1 MSSLAPIPDKANQHQ
16 IQHIEFT
23 SDIINP
29 PIPISPF
36 SIRYYTQK
44 HVTAIPSTI
53 PIQIQIDGGANRSIT
68 SRQDLLH
75 RFKSTTAYP
84 IYGVNK
90 DDVALQCVGRGYLPW
105 VAENG
110 DTLYVPMFYSPDAA
124 ETIISPTDVV
134 MSHHHLFCAWAQF
147 SHCTT
152 GQGHVTFYRTEGT
165 NHTTYPL
172 SMRNGLWYHD
182 APNLIDEDPSQ
193 RTQSSTTHMV
203 IHRLNN
209 QCQFELWH
217 NRLVH
222 SCKQKVLA
230 AHKHIKGVPKLKG
243 NPFFQCASCNH
254 AKPKRRSAGQ
264 PQTTIPSLT
273 PPSVTM
279 TDLAD
284 ELDYLELIAPT
295 SEFPDLQI
303 RQMFYMDFGFPR
315 GKTFQ
320 LKDDYGRLITSF
332 DGYRAYFLIIDR
344 KSRYIWIMLAK
355 TKQPPI
361 SFLKKF
367 FSIHGLQSGRRL
379 VRTDKGGE
387 LWGSYEFRQTVLEAN
402 YLLEPTAPA
411 AAFQNAVAERPNQ
424 TLGNWMRCILHA
436 ANLGPEFWSFA
447 LIHVVKI
454 YNMLPH
460 SSTGMTPYYA
470 LTDQQP
476 DGSHLRIFGC
486 QVYVRKPG
494 DREHKLDLHTI
505 QGIFLGFTAT
515 DKNIYYFDG
524 ATKQVKTA
532 THVVF
537 DEANYTL
544 PKSERPLA
552 SQALIDLGYRDLEP
566 EEPPITGTA
575 PMPTDQAHIQLLT
588 PEARTPTRGTLH
600 SVGYDVYSPRSQQL
614 QPQMVTKVP
623 LDIVIVPPSGTYV
636 QLMSRSGL
644 SLKGITCHAGVIDPD
659 YRGNITALLY
669 NSTDKP
675 FSVKAGDRVA
685 QILFK
690 KVSTPEF
697 IATSTL
703 PSTDRADRGFGST
716 DASHDHLNTLSPHTP
731 HVHPAALIIRS
742 AHEEPMLP
750 VEPDPST
757 ETHTALPEMPYNI
770 YLSTDPFDDV
780 IPIAIRDFGSHAT
793 MGMVLSHCPV
803 RNRPKLIDIL
813 PSNPASRIKRWR
825 STIKNSY
832 ITQVEEHP
840 IETTADVVQAI
851 QACRQQGLPEI
862 SIEFAVDIKPSGIH
876 PTEGIPMLFS
886 DQLNVIAKYIT
897 EIKEEVCPTL
907 AQSPTNT
914 TETASEPLL
923 DAPALDASDTSTKVN
938 VTAGFPSSKHLDELF
953 QGVPPIVRHL
963 FDITYDD
970 PLPSDPAAEHD
981 IDIPVPDVQAGGQKF
996 TPKQIRESPDYHLW
1010 RQSQFQQLDMYDE
1023 QGMFGT
1029 PERRQR
1035 RMNVW
1040 KLLWT
1045 YLQKPPPDNRLKA
1058 RCVVN
1063 GSKHARKAAQVGHT
1077 FANSLGQDSER
1088 LFWALAAKLGMLVIG
1103 ADVSNAFA
1111 EAPTTDNEL
1120 YIQPDDIFRDW
1131 WVNHKKRPP
1140 IPAGWVIRIQYA
1152 FQGHPEAP
1160 RLWERHIDNI
1170 LQDRIHLKP
1179 THHEPCLYS
1188 GTVQG
1193 NYILLLRQVDDFAA
1207 AVPNEA
1213 IGKALIN
1220 NIDQHMRIRIKYQGQ
1235 LTMFNGMDIVQT
1247 RHYIKLHCGTYLRKA
1262 LGNHGYL
1269 VANAKSKLH
1278 PIPYPADHSFT
1289 TTLDTAV
1296 PPATEAEQRQLSQKM
1311 NINYRQVIG
1320 LWIWPMIKC
1329 RPDISFHISKLS
1341 QSLANPALEH
1351 YEALKL
1357 VSQYLA
1363 MTIDEGLYFWRDAP
1377 RMDLPEGPMP
1387 TTYPDAYQFHLD
1399 FTALEHLLY
1408 ALSDS
1413 DWASCRKT
1421 RNAITGA
1428 IVMLAGAAIGY
1439 KTKFQKAVALS
1450 STEAEWV
1457 AACEVGKM
1465 ILYFRSLLEDLGQPQ
1480 HSATIMFE
1488 DNRGALFMANAQQAS
1503 TRTRHIDI
1511 KHFALVDWVEQ
1522 DLMILED
1529 IPTAENSADSM
1540 TKATA
1545 KILFYRHMDRIM
1557 GRRKPSHVETN
1568 DNTNTFI
1575 NPIVARLLQSLTSSS

>member
-1 MSSLAPIPDKANQHQ
+1 
-16 IQHIEFT
+16 
-23 SDIINP
+23 
-29 PIPISPF
+29 
-36 SIRYYTQK
+36 
-44 HVTAIPSTI
+44 
-53 PIQIQIDGGANRSIT
+53 
-68 SRQDLLH
+68 
-75 RFKSTTAYP
+75 
-84 IYGVNK
+84 
-90 DDVALQCVGRGYLPW
+90 
-105 VAENG
+105 
-110 DTLYVPMFYSPDAA
+110 
-124 ETIISPTDVV
+124 
-134 MSHHHLFCAWAQF
+134 
-147 SHCTT
+147 
-152 GQGHVTFYRTEGT
+152 
-165 NHTTYPL
+165 
-172 SMRNGLWYHD
+172 
-182 APNLIDEDPSQ
+182 
-193 RTQSSTTHMV
+193 
-203 IHRLNN
+203 
-209 QCQFELWH
+209 
-217 NRLVH
+217 
-222 SCKQKVLA
+222 
-230 AHKHIKGVPKLKG
+230 
-243 NPFFQCASCNH
+243 
-254 AKPKRRSAGQ
+254 
-264 PQTTIPSLT
+264 
-273 PPSVTM
+273 
-279 TDLAD
+279 
-284 ELDYLELIAPT
+284 
-295 SEFPDLQI
+295 
-303 RQMFYMDFGFPR
+303 
-315 GKTFQ
+315 
-320 LKDDYGRLITSF
+320 
-332 DGYRAYFLIIDR
+332 
-344 KSRYIWIMLAK
+344 
-355 TKQPPI
+355 
-361 SFLKKF
+361 
-367 FSIHGLQSGRRL
+367 
-379 VRTDKGGE
+379 
-387 LWGSYEFRQTVLEAN
+387 
-402 YLLEPTAPA
+402 
-411 AAFQNAVAERPNQ
+411 
-424 TLGNWMRCILHA
+424 
-436 ANLGPEFWSFA
+436 
-447 LIHVVKI
+447 
-454 YNMLPH
+454 
-460 SSTGMTPYYA
+460 MTPYYA

-486 QVYVRKPG
+486 QVFVRKPG
-494 DREHKLDLHTI
+494 EREHKLDLHTI
-505 QGIFLGFTAT
+505 RGIFLGFTAT
-515 DKNIYYFDG
+515 DKNIYYFDK

-544 PKSERPLA
+544 PKSERPAA
-552 SQALIDLGYRDLEP
+552 SQALIDLGYKDTEP
-566 EEPPITGTA
+566 ADTTTGPATT
-575 PMPTDQAHIQLLT
+575 PTVEAQIQLLT
-588 PEARTPTRGTLH
+588 PEARTPTRGTPY
-600 SVGYDVYSPRSQQL
+600 SVGYDVYSPIAQLL

-623 LDIVIVPPSGTYV
+623 LDITIVPPSGTYV

-644 SLKGITCHAGVIDPD
+644 SLKGITCYAGVIDPD

-675 FSVKAGDRVA
+675 FPVKSGDCIA
-685 QILFK
+685 QLLFK
-690 KVSTPEF
+690 HVSTPKF
-697 IATSTL
+697 IATKAL
-703 PSTDRADRGFGST
+703 PPTDRADRGFGST
-716 DASHDHLNTLSPHTP
+716 DTQQDLQQVPPPPTP
-731 HVHPAALIIRS
+731 YVQPAAMIIRS
-742 AHEEPMLP
+742 LY
-750 VEPDPST
+750 T
-757 ETHTALPEMPYNI
+757 ETETLPPIDSEPISVIKNELPDMPYNI

-793 MGMVLSHCPV
+793 MGMVLDNCPI
-803 RNRPKLIDIL
+803 RNRPKLLDIL
-813 PSNPASRIKRWR
+813 HSNPASRIKRWR

-832 ITQVEEHP
+832 ITQIEEHL
-840 IETTADVVQAI
+840 IETIDDVIHAI
-851 QACRQQGLPEI
+851 QACRQQALAEI
-862 SIEFAVDIKPSGIH
+862 TVAFAVDIKPSGIH

-886 DQLNVIAKYIT
+886 DQLNIIAKYVS
-897 EIKEEVCPTL
+897 EIKADAIINQEESQTNAPNATITP
-907 AQSPTNT
+907 SP
-914 TETASEPLL
+914 ETPNPPP
-923 DAPALDASDTSTKVN
+923 APQDDK
-938 VTAGFPSSKHLDELF
+938 FHPSVHRYLEELF
-953 QGVPPIVRHL
+953 SNVSPIVRHL

-970 PLPSDPAAEHD
+970 PLPSNPATESD
-981 IDIPVPDVQAGGQKF
+981 IDIPVPDAQVGGQKF
-996 TPKQIRESPDYHLW
+996 TPKQIRESPEYPLW

-1023 QGMFGT
+1023 QGMFDI

-1035 RMNVW
+1035 HMNVW

-1111 EAPTTDNEL
+1111 EAPTTDSEL

-1131 WVNHKKRPP
+1131 WVNHKKREP

-1160 RLWERHIDNI
+1160 RLWERHIDSI
-1170 LQDRIHLKP
+1170 LQDHINLKP

-1193 NYILLLRQVDDFAA
+1193 AYVLLLRQVDDFAA
-1207 AVPNEA
+1207 AVPNET

-1247 RHYIKLHCGTYLRKA
+1247 RHYIKIHCGTYLRKA
-1262 LGNHGYL
+1262 LGNHSYL
-1269 VANAKSKLH
+1269 VANAKSKTY
-1278 PIPYPADHSFT
+1278 PIPYPADHAFT
-1289 TTLDTAV
+1289 TKLDTAV
-1296 PPATEAEQRQLSQKM
+1296 PPETEAAQRQLSQQM

-1363 MTIDEGLYFWRDAP
+1363 MTIEEGLYYWRDEP
-1377 RMDLPEGPMP
+1377 RMDLPEGPIP
-1387 TTYPDAYQFHLD
+1387 TTYPDQYKFNLD

-1428 IVMLAGAAIGY
+1428 IIMLAGAAIGY

-1545 KILFYRHMDRIM
+1545 KILFYRHMDSIM
-1557 GRRKPSHVETN
+1557 GRRKPQHVTTTAEA
-1568 DNTNTFI
+1568 
-1575 NPIVARLLQSLTSSS
+1575 NPIVARLLQYLNNGSLFLGCDDVATLRPWGGNRRTYT